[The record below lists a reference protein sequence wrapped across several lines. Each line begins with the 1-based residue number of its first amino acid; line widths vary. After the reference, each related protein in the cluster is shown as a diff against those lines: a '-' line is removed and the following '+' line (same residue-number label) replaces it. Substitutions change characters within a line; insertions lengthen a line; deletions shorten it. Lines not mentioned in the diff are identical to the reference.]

1 MSRKTASFQ
10 ENIRNTFLSYA
21 VVPSLILVCLG
32 LLLFFWGWNYSII
45 HYNRQ
50 DNAAI
55 IDTFSQVEETCVEEM
70 SRLSE
75 LIEQKGIDE
84 IRNTDTLSAT
94 IYEEIYRVNQQN
106 RCSSQLYLLDSNGE
120 LLWSVS
126 DGGMDFLLQPEY
138 RQWGILRQIRQ
149 NQDSVSTYF
158 QNGYW
163 CMGRAVL
170 DKSGRF
176 LGYMVVGLSQQEC
189 AGMLAGINRQY
200 AITDDMGWIYMSS
213 NQELLSDDLGRFV
226 QLREKEDGF
235 FTENG
240 RHFYLTQSNMSNGKI
255 HVYTMTDTEPK
266 VHIMAWMILM
276 IVVIFSITGVVTFY
290 STKKVA
296 VKYTKD
302 VKAIADAFTSVENG
316 EWDTR
321 LSTDSTLE
329 FQTIGKAF
337 NKMIDSMKKQLE
349 ENKELALHAA
359 FAQVKQLE
367 SQFNPHFLFNTLDNI
382 RFMIKIDAAKA
393 DKMITSLS
401 KLLRYSIHDS
411 GEEISVREDTEN
423 MQSYF
428 NILQIRYNKRFAYEI
443 DIEDEIQN
451 CMIPKLIMQ
460 PLIENAVKY
469 GFEDQEKL
477 TVKIRGYEKQDKLIF
492 SCEDNGAGMSSEQLE
507 DIRRRL
513 QQKENKEG
521 HLGLYNIHRRIQLMY
536 GEEYGIYIESENGRG
551 VSVVLVLPV
560 KRQIGGTECTGC

>member
-55 IDTFSQVEETCVEEM
+55 INTFSQVEETCVEEM

-84 IRNTDTLSAT
+84 IRNTDTLSAA

-126 DGGMDFLLQPEY
+126 DGDMDFLLQPEY
-138 RQWGILRQIRQ
+138 RQWGILRQIQQ
-149 NQDSVSTYF
+149 NPESVSTYF

-170 DKSGRF
+170 NKSGRF

-189 AGMLAGINRQY
+189 TGMLTGINRQY

-226 QLREKEDGF
+226 QLREKKDGF

-240 RHFYLTQSNMSNGKI
+240 RHFYLTQGNMSNGKI

-276 IVVIFSITGVVTFY
+276 IVVIFSIIGVVTFY

-349 ENKELALHAA
+349 ENRELALHAA

>member
-55 IDTFSQVEETCVEEM
+55 INTFSQVEETCVEEM

-84 IRNTDTLSAT
+84 IRNTDTLSAA

-126 DGGMDFLLQPEY
+126 DGDMDFLLQPEY
-138 RQWGILRQIRQ
+138 RQWGILRQIQQ
-149 NQDSVSTYF
+149 NPESVSTYF

-170 DKSGRF
+170 NKSGRF

-189 AGMLAGINRQY
+189 TGMLTGINRQY

-226 QLREKEDGF
+226 QLRDKKEGF
-235 FTENG
+235 FTEKG
-240 RHFYLTQSNMSNGKI
+240 RHFYLTQGNMSNGKI

-276 IVVIFSITGVVTFY
+276 IVVIFSIIGVVTFY

-349 ENKELALHAA
+349 ENRELALHAA
-359 FAQVKQLE
+359 FAQAKQLE

>member
-149 NQDSVSTYF
+149 NPDSVSTYF

-170 DKSGRF
+170 NKSGRF

-189 AGMLAGINRQY
+189 AGMLTGINRQY

-235 FTENG
+235 FTEKG
-240 RHFYLTQSNMSNGKI
+240 RHFYLTQGNMSNGKI

-276 IVVIFSITGVVTFY
+276 IVVIFSIIGAVTFY

-560 KRQIGGTECTGC
+560 KRQMGGTECTGC

>member
-1 MSRKTASFQ
+1 M
-10 ENIRNTFLSYA
+10 
-21 VVPSLILVCLG
+21 
-32 LLLFFWGWNYSII
+32 
-45 HYNRQ
+45 
-50 DNAAI
+50 
-55 IDTFSQVEETCVEEM
+55 
-70 SRLSE
+70 
-75 LIEQKGIDE
+75 
-84 IRNTDTLSAT
+84 
-94 IYEEIYRVNQQN
+94 
-106 RCSSQLYLLDSNGE
+106 
-120 LLWSVS
+120 
-126 DGGMDFLLQPEY
+126 
-138 RQWGILRQIRQ
+138 
-149 NQDSVSTYF
+149 
-158 QNGYW
+158 
-163 CMGRAVL
+163 
-170 DKSGRF
+170 
-176 LGYMVVGLSQQEC
+176 
-189 AGMLAGINRQY
+189 
-200 AITDDMGWIYMSS
+200 
-213 NQELLSDDLGRFV
+213 
-226 QLREKEDGF
+226 
-235 FTENG
+235 
-240 RHFYLTQSNMSNGKI
+240 
-255 HVYTMTDTEPK
+255 
-266 VHIMAWMILM
+266 
-276 IVVIFSITGVVTFY
+276 
-290 STKKVA
+290 
-296 VKYTKD
+296 
-302 VKAIADAFTSVENG
+302 KAIADAFTSVENG

-560 KRQIGGTECTGC
+560 KRQMGGTECTGC